1 MRELLSNVAAK
12 ICAIV
17 LFTIAVGA
25 GFFALISMNIVY
37 DASSG
42 IFYEEGTMVYSL
54 YQTIAPHEDIL
65 VPLLIVCLVVVI
77 ATLIFL
83 LCAAGK
89 RKGVEGIT
97 LNFLDRVPIDLYLL
111 VDILLF
117 VFCLNVVYSVLSLSE
132 YNVTVL
138 PLSSLLIALLGLL
151 VLAFLMTCSTRFK
164 VGKWWCN
171 SIIYMWLA
179 KPIGK
184 FFVWLWKQ
192 LCAIFNNINLLWK
205 GLLLYCAF
213 ILLAII
219 FFFNSIYG
227 SGLASLLLVVL
238 GIAGLLFVGT
248 LMLQMSALKKGAAKM
263 AVGDLDYRVDTRNMY
278 HDLKEHGKDLNR
290 ISEGLSLAVEERM
303 KSEHFKTELI
313 TNVSHDLK
321 TPLTSIINYVDLLQK
336 ESIDNPKAQ
345 EYLEVLARQS
355 ARLKK
360 LTEDLVEA
368 SKASTGNIQMDL
380 TITDMT
386 EFINQIMGEYQERF
400 KSVNL
405 ESVVN
410 VPEERVYI
418 LADGRSLWRVFDNLL
433 NNICKYSQP
442 NTRVFIEMT
451 AQNDK
456 TIISLKNTS
465 RDLLN
470 IPAAD
475 LLERFVRADSSRNS
489 EGSGLGLSIASS
501 LTELQKGTLELFV
514 DGDLFKVVVT
524 FDRVFQA

>member
-25 GFFALISMNIVY
+25 GFFAFIGMDVIY
-37 DASSG
+37 DNNYNG
-42 IFYEEGTMVYSL
+42 ITYSEGDIWYYV
-54 YQTIAPHEDIL
+54 YQTVSPREGIL
-65 VPLLIVCLVVVI
+65 VPLFIICIIIVLS
-77 ATLIFL
+77 TLIFL
-83 LCAAGK
+83 LCSAGR
-89 RKGVEGIT
+89 RKDTECIT
-97 LNFLDRVPIDLYLL
+97 LNFLDRVPFDLYLAI
-111 VDILLF
+111 DIILF
-117 VFCLNVVYSVLSLSE
+117 VLCAELFNNVLFFSGSISI
-132 YNVTVL
+132 
-138 PLSSLLIALLGLL
+138 PLGVVIFTLMGLL

-164 VGKWWCN
+164 VGKWWRN

-184 FFVWLWKQ
+184 FFVWVWKQ

-205 GLLLYCAF
+205 GLLIYCAF

-238 GIAGLLFVGT
+238 GIAGFLFVGT
-248 LMLQMSALKKGAAKM
+248 LMLQMSTLKKGAAKM